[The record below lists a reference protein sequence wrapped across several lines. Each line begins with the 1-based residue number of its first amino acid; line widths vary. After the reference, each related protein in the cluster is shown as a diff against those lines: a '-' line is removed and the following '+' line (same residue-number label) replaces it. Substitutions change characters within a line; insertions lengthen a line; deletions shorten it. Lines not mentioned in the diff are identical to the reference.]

1 MATVDT
7 ILEKIDG
14 IKNSKE
20 NIVSV
25 LKEGGVVVPDNTQLS
40 AIPEYIKEV
49 SYSGDLPAHEATIAD
64 STTYGHVR
72 LAADMND
79 NGRGVVPS
87 TKTVNDEL
95 LNHYVSKDHLN
106 GGIETQNICGYDSVV
121 GGRTNNAIY
130 LDDDNLIV
138 HSGGEEIHFPTK
150 SGNVALTSDIIIP
163 EHATKTT
170 YGTVKISDTLQETD
184 ENIVPSI

>member
-20 NIVSV
+20 NIMSV

-40 AIPEYIKEV
+40 AIPKYIKEV

-72 LAADMND
+72 LATNMND
-79 NGRGVVPS
+79 NGGGC
-87 TKTVNDEL
+87 
-95 LNHYVSKDHLN
+95 SKYKN
-106 GGIETQNICGYDSVV
+106 G
-121 GGRTNNAIY
+121 
-130 LDDDNLIV
+130 
-138 HSGGEEIHFPTK
+138 
-150 SGNVALTSDIIIP
+150 
-163 EHATKTT
+163 
-170 YGTVKISDTLQETD
+170 
-184 ENIVPSI
+184 